1 VLFTQSLP
9 SSTSFLLTSRMA
21 GEGGC
26 QAIGIDLGTTY
37 SCVAAWKDGRVE
49 IILNNQGNR
58 TTPSYVAF
66 TDKKR
71 LVGDAAKNQVA
82 RNPTKSIPSS
92 FLVPFPTLKDP
103 NYFLLPYIKM
113 SSNSFP

>member
-1 VLFTQSLP
+1 VPFTQSLP

-49 IILNNQGNR
+49 IILNDQGNR

-82 RNPTKSIPSS
+82 RNPTNSVFGNLPHPFVFFF
-92 FLVPFPTLKDP
+92 FLGNT
-103 NYFLLPYIKM
+103 
-113 SSNSFP
+113 